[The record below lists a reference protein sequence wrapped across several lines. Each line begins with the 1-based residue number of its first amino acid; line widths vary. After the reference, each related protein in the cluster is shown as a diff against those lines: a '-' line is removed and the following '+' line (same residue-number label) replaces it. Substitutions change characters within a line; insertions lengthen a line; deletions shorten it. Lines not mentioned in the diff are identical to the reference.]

1 VTRPA
6 ADMRPVEESDNQSVP
21 VSIRL
26 GTVVPPEDPE
36 DWRRPLTWVAAAG
49 MLAGPLVALVW
60 FLVAPPA
67 SAGEPSPA
75 TWLVAG
81 ALVAGAAL
89 TGATQMGP
97 IWAFA
102 GTLGAGLF
110 GAVRTILVAAVV
122 SPGRAVGLGGSPTVG
137 HAFVAGIAGVAGA
150 LAASTLIPAL
160 SRIPSR
166 FRRIAVPA
174 AIGIAVSAIVVQ
186 LLFSP

>member
-1 VTRPA
+1 VSQSHA
-6 ADMRPVEESDNQSVP
+6 AGDESAP
-21 VSIRL
+21 VSVRL

-60 FLVAPPA
+60 FLVAPP
-67 SAGEPSPA
+67 SRSDGPLPG

-81 ALVAGAAL
+81 ALVAGSVA
-89 TGATQMGP
+89 TGATQVGP
-97 IWAFA
+97 ARSFA

-110 GAVRTILVAAVV
+110 GSLVTVLFATVLSPETTGLLQTTPLVV
-122 SPGRAVGLGGSPTVG
+122 Q
-137 HAFVAGIAGVAGA
+137 AFVAGIAGVAGA
-150 LAASTLIPAL
+150 LAASTLMPAL

-166 FRRIAVPA
+166 LHRIAVPA
-174 AIGIAVSAIVVQ
+174 AIGIAVSALVVQ